1 MLLQFVLNF
10 TMSMYAAIT
19 KKTPA
24 AADWLT
30 LSEVAEWLGVHPSTV
45 RNWADRGHL
54 PSHRTQGGHRRFR
67 RNELDLWAKSQRASA
82 SKAEAA
88 QVVQSAL
95 GYTRVQISEGAL
107 AKEDWYRKLN
117 TDAREEYA
125 RSGRKLMQG
134 LNKFLASEESVGQA
148 EARAM
153 GYDYATLG
161 RRHGLDSIEA
171 TRAFLFFRNGLQEAL
186 LASYE
191 EAAIRSAEA
200 WGDMARKMDAFTNQ
214 VLLSLLETYQAL
226 NKK

>member
-1 MLLQFVLNF
+1 M
-10 TMSMYAAIT
+10 TMYAAIT

-24 AADWLT
+24 TADWLT

-67 RNELDLWAKSQRASA
+67 RNELDLWAKSQRANA

-95 GYTRVQISEGAL
+95 GYTRVQINEGAL
-107 AKEDWYRKLN
+107 ESQDWYQKLDK
-117 TDAREEYA
+117 DAREEYA

-134 LNKFLASEESVGQA
+134 LNKFLASEETVGQA

-161 RRHGLDSIEA
+161 RRHGLDSVQA
-171 TRAFLFFRNGLQEAL
+171 TRAFLFFRNALQEAL
-186 LASYE
+186 LGSYE
-191 EAAIRSAEA
+191 DAAIRSAEA

-214 VLLSLLETYQAL
+214 VLLSLLETYNAL
-226 NKK
+226 GKK

>member
-1 MLLQFVLNF
+1 MI
-10 TMSMYAAIT
+10 SMPSIPDKT
-19 KKTPA
+19 KGSPS
-24 AADWLT
+24 DWLT

-54 PSHRTQGGHRRFR
+54 PSHRTQGGHRRFK
-67 RNELDLWAKSQRASA
+67 RNELDLWAKSQRTSA
-82 SKAEAA
+82 SKAEAS
-88 QVVQSAL
+88 QLVQSAL

-107 AKEDWYRKLN
+107 ESQDWYKKL
-117 TDAREEYA
+117 DVSAREEYA

-134 LNKFLASEESVGQA
+134 LNKFLASEELVGQA

-161 RRHGLDSIEA
+161 RRHGLDSVEA
-171 TRAFLFFRNGLQEAL
+171 TRAFLFFRNALQEAL

-200 WGDMARKMDAFTNQ
+200 WADMARKMDAFTNQ
-214 VLLSLLETYQAL
+214 ILLSLLETYQAL
-226 NKK
+226 RKK

>member
-1 MLLQFVLNF
+1 MIA
-10 TMSMYAAIT
+10 MPSIPSKT
-19 KKTPA
+19 KGSPS
-24 AADWLT
+24 DWLT

-54 PSHRTQGGHRRFR
+54 PSHRTQGGHRRFK
-67 RNELDLWAKSQRASA
+67 RNELDLWAKSQRTSA
-82 SKAEAA
+82 SKAEAS
-88 QVVQSAL
+88 QLVQSAL

-107 AKEDWYRKLN
+107 ESQDWYKKL
-117 TDAREEYA
+117 DVSAREEYA

-134 LNKFLASEESVGQA
+134 LNKFLASEELVGQA

-161 RRHGLDSIEA
+161 RRHGLDSVEA
-171 TRAFLFFRNGLQEAL
+171 TRAFLFFRNALQEAL

-200 WGDMARKMDAFTNQ
+200 WADMARKMDAFTNQ
-214 VLLSLLETYQAL
+214 ILLSLLETYQAL
-226 NKK
+226 RKK

>member
-1 MLLQFVLNF
+1 
-10 TMSMYAAIT
+10 MYAAIT

-24 AADWLT
+24 STDWLT

-67 RNELDLWAKSQRASA
+67 RNELDLWAKSQRANA

-107 AKEDWYRKLN
+107 ASQDWYQKL
-117 TDAREEYA
+117 DEGAREEYA

-134 LNKFLASEESVGQA
+134 LNKFLASEETVGQA

-161 RRHGLDSIEA
+161 RRHGLDSVQA
-171 TRAFLFFRNGLQEAL
+171 TRAFLFFRNALQEAL
-186 LASYE
+186 LGSYE
-191 EAAIRSAEA
+191 DAAVRSAEA

-214 VLLSLLETYQAL
+214 VLLSLLETYQSL

>member
-1 MLLQFVLNF
+1 
-10 TMSMYAAIT
+10 MYASIT

-24 AADWLT
+24 TGDWLT

-107 AKEDWYRKLN
+107 EKEDWYSKLD
-117 TDAREEYA
+117 TAAREEYA

-134 LNKFLASEESVGQA
+134 LNKFLASEEAVGQA

-161 RRHGLDSIEA
+161 RRHGLDSVQA
-171 TRAFLFFRNGLQEAL
+171 TRAFLFFRNALQEAL
-186 LASYE
+186 LGSYE

-226 NKK
+226 PKK